1 MIEAVFQQLREL
13 FDVGLREL
21 ITESSQIQNIFIGQ
35 HLGKQR
41 GIHESTSVA
50 DCN

>member
-1 MIEAVFQQLREL
+1 MIEAVLQQLREL
-13 FDVGLREL
+13 FDVGLQEL

-41 GIHESTSVA
+41 GIHESTPVA